1 MTRRPAFTLIE
12 LLVVIAIIAVLIG
25 LLVAAVQ
32 KVRDAAVRTQCQNN
46 LKQVGLAVLL
56 YHDGH
61 KQFPPG
67 YASAV
72 AANGDDAGPGW
83 GWAAF
88 VLPYAEASA
97 LNGQI
102 DRTKSITDPAH
113 AGPRVTVVNF
123 FRCPADQLPP
133 TIPVGPLTPAG
144 LPTGTQ
150 TDLAAAN
157 YPAVYGVTEPGV
169 DGDGV
174 FSRNSTTRIADVSD
188 GTSSTLLVGERH
200 YQLGPTTWVG
210 VLPGAGHAAPT
221 GSPFAGQVNVAA
233 NFVLG
238 HTGESFGGPAGPG
251 EANNFGSRHAGG
263 TNFVFADGHV
273 RFLGRGI
280 DYTTYK
286 ALTTRAGGETV
297 GEGN

>member
-1 MTRRPAFTLIE
+1 MTRRAFTLIE

-25 LLVAAVQ
+25 LLIPAVQ
-32 KVRDAAVRTQCQNN
+32 KVRDAAARARCQNN
-46 LKQVGLAVLL
+46 LKQVGLALQNYYDVQ
-56 YHDGH
+56 
-61 KQFPPG
+61 KQYPPG
-67 YASAV
+67 YVSAV

-83 GWAAF
+83 GWALF
-88 VLPYAEASA
+88 ILPYVEASP
-97 LNGQI
+97 LYSQI
-102 DRTKSITDPAH
+102 DKSKPITDPAN
-113 AGPRVTVVNF
+113 AGPRVYGVNF
-123 FRCPADQLPP
+123 YRCPADQLPP
-133 TIPVGPLTPAG
+133 TIPVGALTPAG
-144 LPTGTQ
+144 LPNGPQ

-157 YPAVYGVTEPGV
+157 FAAVFGVTEPGV
-169 DGDGV
+169 DGNGV
-174 FSRNSTTRIADVSD
+174 FYRNSTTRIADLTD

-210 VLPGAGHAAPT
+210 VIPGAGHAAPA

-238 HTGESFGGPAGPG
+238 HTGESFGGPAEPG

-273 RFLGRGI
+273 RFLGRGV

-286 ALTTRAGGETV
+286 ALTTRAGGEGV
-297 GEGN
+297 PEGY